1 MKNWLINMI
10 GSGRINLKMKQMHGF
25 TEKRLD
31 QKFSM
36 HSMMLEKRWIIL
48 VSKVKN

>member
-1 MKNWLINMI
+1 MKNWLINPI
-10 GSGRINLKMKQMHGF
+10 GSGLTNLKMKQMHGF

-31 QKFSM
+31 QKLLM
-36 HSMMLEKRWIIL
+36 HSEMLEKRWTTL